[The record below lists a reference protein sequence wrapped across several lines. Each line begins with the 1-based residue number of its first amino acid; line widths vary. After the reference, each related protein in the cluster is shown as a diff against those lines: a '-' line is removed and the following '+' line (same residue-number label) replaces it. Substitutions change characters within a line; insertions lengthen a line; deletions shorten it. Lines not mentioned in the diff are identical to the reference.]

1 MILIADSGS
10 TKTSWRLVDENKK
23 ILHFSTEGLN
33 PYFKSQGEIVDE
45 IKASPLVYFPDD
57 KKVHQIFFYGAG
69 CSSTEKCEMVKA
81 ALSQCFQGAEI
92 MVSHDI
98 LAAARATCGHSEGIV
113 CILGTGSNSCSYDGT
128 NIIQKI
134 GGLGYILGDE
144 GSGSHIGKQLLEA
157 YLNHELPED
166 LKKDF
171 DNTFHL
177 TKEEIDKRVYEK
189 PQANRFLASFSR
201 FIGQHKQ
208 HPFCI
213 KTIEFCVE
221 QFLEKHVCRYPD
233 YKKKTVH
240 FVGSI
245 AYYYTDFLQ
254 SACKKHGITV
264 GKILPYPVEELT
276 LYHLAI

>member
-1 MILIADSGS
+1 MLLIADSGS
-10 TKTSWRLVDENKK
+10 TKTSWRLVDDNKK
-23 ILHFSTEGLN
+23 ILHYNTEGLN
-33 PYFKSQGEIVDE
+33 PYFKSQGEIVEE
-45 IKASPLVYFPDD
+45 IKASPLVSSPKDV
-57 KKVHQIFFYGAG
+57 KVNKIFFYGAG
-69 CSSTEKCEMVKA
+69 CSSKEKCELLKE
-81 ALSQCFQGAEI
+81 ALLQCFPNASVT
-92 MVSHDI
+92 VSHDI

-113 CILGTGSNSCSYDGT
+113 CILGTGSNSCSYDGS

-144 GSGSHIGKQLLEA
+144 GSGSHFGKQLLEA
-157 YLNHELPED
+157 YLNGELPDD
-166 LKKDF
+166 LRKDF
-171 DNTFHL
+171 DDTFHL

-213 KTIEFCVE
+213 KMIENCLNL
-221 QFLEKHVCRYPD
+221 FLEKHVCRYPD
-233 YKKKTVH
+233 YKMKPIH

-245 AYYYTDFLQ
+245 AYHYADFLLR
-254 SACKKHGITV
+254 SSDKYGIKI
-264 GKILPYPVEELT
+264 GKMLPYPVEELT